1 MTLPP
6 TATEVAEW
14 AAAALCN
21 LSLCSEDSR
30 ENLVRADGLEM
41 VVAAVLRL
49 LPDSWHRDAAAG
61 KHSAP
66 VVTQQTVEALS
77 WIPNKHAE
85 LLGELLASTLCNL
98 AAGSVERAAR
108 LVDCHGLVALV
119 GMLYAGSVQLVL
131 GAMLT
136 LRNVAAGCRAHASA
150 VGWSGAVERGVGCL
164 DGPAATALSFLGKRG
179 AGASTVAVGAAEMLQ
194 VLSTSGD
201 PTVSGRISRAGGVP
215 ALLKLL
221 PSPESSTAQDHIV
234 AAVSKGGLANL
245 TSEDPA
251 HPPDA
256 AAAAAEGAL
265 QALGVDVQTARMV
278 LEGLAGSVER
288 VVAVY
293 EDRLAGA
300 STHLAKLQDENL
312 LLAQARDTL
321 QVERDSLQEERDFAI
336 AHGGAVLAMG
346 DDSRAGDDSLASL
359 AMGRPQSAAARM
371 AIATH
376 VQPADTGDVV
386 DSPRMDTLEEVRPAS
401 AGPRSTGGGLD
412 PEVMEWLLKLNLGRY
427 AARLASECGVQSMV
441 QLLALRVQDLRRCGL
456 KVLEERRFMRALSD
470 SRGGKERGT
479 SAGVKDGSSESDKE
493 KG

>member
-179 AGASTVAVGAAEMLQ
+179 AGASAVAVGAAELLQ

-265 QALGVDVQTARMV
+265 QALGVDVHTARMV

-312 LLAQARDTL
+312 LLVQARDTL
-321 QVERDSLQEERDFAI
+321 QVERDSLQKERDFAI
-336 AHGGAVLAMG
+336 AHGGAVLA
-346 DDSRAGDDSLASL
+346 DKAGDDSLASL

-371 AIATH
+371 AMGSGGES
-376 VQPADTGDVV
+376 GDVV

-456 KVLEERRFMRALSD
+456 KVLEERRFMRAISD